1 MLFWFY
7 FCNIFSINNKEIK
20 VNDNDEWF
28 LWKLKYVSV
37 LEIYSS
43 DSYAMSALYNAT
55 NIFLVS
61 RLLLFIQS
69 PKVRETSWK
78 SSNTRKLFGILKK
91 FYRRRNN
98 SRVNS
103 IQAGRRIVISYL
115 LPWRCQKYCVPKRYT
130 YLGRYQN

>member
-7 FCNIFSINNKEIK
+7 FCNIFSINNKEVK

-43 DSYAMSALYNAT
+43 DSYTMSALHNAT

-69 PKVRETSWK
+69 PKVRETSCK

-103 IQAGRRIVISYL
+103 IQAGRRIVVSCL
-115 LPWRCQKYCVPKRYT
+115 LP
-130 YLGRYQN
+130 